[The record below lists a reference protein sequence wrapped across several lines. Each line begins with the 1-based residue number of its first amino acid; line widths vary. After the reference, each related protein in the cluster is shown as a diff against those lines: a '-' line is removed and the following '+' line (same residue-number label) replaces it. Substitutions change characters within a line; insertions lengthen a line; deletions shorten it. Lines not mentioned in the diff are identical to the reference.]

1 MFKKIM
7 PLNAIISL
15 RMFGLF
21 IVLPVLSVYA
31 LDMPESNHTM
41 VGIII
46 GGYAI
51 TQMFFQVP
59 FGKASDKIGRKKTI
73 IFGLI
78 VFAIGSFIAGFAT
91 NIYMLL
97 IGRLLQ
103 GAGAIGSVITATI
116 SDVVKEEERSKAMAI
131 MGGSIGLSF
140 ALSMIAGPTIA
151 SYFGVSVLFFFVSFL
166 ALFSIFILIKYVPNP
181 PKIQHTYIDTDKF
194 NAFKNKNLIKMNIT
208 NMLVK
213 GLMTFAFM
221 IIPIILTK
229 TYGWELSELYKIYLP
244 SMVVGILSM
253 GPAAMMAEKK
263 GIYKAI
269 LLTGIFVLAIA
280 YFIIGLSSTYMMFSV
295 GVVVFFVGFNLQEP
309 ILQSL
314 ATKYAKIHQ
323 RGEVLGIF
331 NSFGYFGTFIGG
343 FIGGM
348 MLDMTTLANISY
360 GIIAL
365 CILWAMI
372 VLTLENP
379 AKTKIAYI
387 HLDNTDHSK
396 HQELHSLD
404 GVKEWYI
411 NDTEHLFVVKYDLDI
426 IDENTLTK
434 IVKKEIYVKK

>member
-31 LDMPESNHTM
+31 LNMPNSNHTM

-51 TQMFFQVP
+51 TQMIFQVP

-78 VFAIGSFIAGFAT
+78 IFAIGSFIAGMA
-91 NIYMLL
+91 NDIYMLL
-97 IGRLLQ
+97 LGRLLQ

-131 MGGSIGLSF
+131 MGGSIGMSF
-140 ALSMIAGPTIA
+140 ALSMVAGPVIA
-151 SYFGVSVLFFFVSFL
+151 SYFGVNSLFFFVAFL
-166 ALFSIFILIKYVPNP
+166 ALSSIFILIKYVPNP
-181 PKIQHTYIDTDKF
+181 PKIKHTYTQTDKL

-208 NMLVK
+208 NVLVK
-213 GLMTFAFM
+213 GFMTFAFM

-229 TYGWELSELYKIYLP
+229 TYGWEMNELYKIYLP

-253 GPAAMMAEKK
+253 GPAAMIAEKK
-263 GIYKAI
+263 GKYKAV
-269 LLTGIFVLAIA
+269 LLSGIIVLALA
-280 YFIIGLSSTYMMFSV
+280 YFIIGMSSTYMMFSA

-314 ATKYAKIHQ
+314 VTKYAKIHQ

-343 FIGGM
+343 FVGGM
-348 MLDMTTLANISY
+348 MLDIVSLATISY
-360 GIIAL
+360 AIIII
-365 CILWAMI
+365 CILWAVMI
-372 VLTLENP
+372 LTLENP

-387 HLDNTDHSK
+387 HLDDTDHDK
-396 HQELHSLD
+396 HDELHSFE
-404 GVKEWYI
+404 GCKEWYI
-411 NDTEHLFVVKYDLDI
+411 NDSEHLLVIKYDTDVVDEESI
-426 IDENTLTK
+426 INF
-434 IVKKEIYVKK
+434 IVKK

>member
-31 LDMPESNHTM
+31 LNMPNSNHTM

-51 TQMFFQVP
+51 TQMLFQIP

-73 IFGLI
+73 IVGLLI
-78 VFAIGSFIAGFAT
+78 FALGSLIAGLAT
-91 NIYMLL
+91 DIYMLL
-97 IGRLLQ
+97 LGRLLQ

-131 MGGSIGLSF
+131 MGGSIGMSF
-140 ALSMIAGPTIA
+140 ALSMLAGPVIA
-151 SYFGVSVLFFFVSFL
+151 SHFGVNSLFFFVAFL

-181 PKIQHTYIDTDKF
+181 PKIQHTYTQTDKLD
-194 NAFKNKNLIKMNIT
+194 ALKNKNLLKMNLT
-208 NMLVK
+208 NVLVK
-213 GLMTFAFM
+213 GFMTFAFM

-229 TYGWELSELYKIYLP
+229 TYGWEMNELYKIYLP

-253 GPAAMMAEKK
+253 GPAAMIAEKRGK
-263 GIYKAI
+263 YKAV
-269 LLTGIFVLAIA
+269 LLAGIVVLAIA
-280 YFIIGLSSTYMMFSV
+280 YLIIGMSSTYMMFSV

-314 ATKYAKIHQ
+314 VTKYAKVHQ

-331 NSFGYFGTFIGG
+331 NSFGYFGTFLGG
-343 FIGGM
+343 FVGGM
-348 MLDMTTLANISY
+348 MLDIASLATISY
-360 GIIAL
+360 AIIAI
-365 CILWAMI
+365 CIVWAMMI
-372 VLTLENP
+372 MTLENP
-379 AKTKIAYI
+379 AKSKIAYI
-387 HLDNTDHSK
+387 HLDQTDHSK
-396 HQELHSLD
+396 HQELHSLK
-404 GVKEWYI
+404 GCKEWYI
-411 NDTEHLFVVKYDLDI
+411 NDTEHLLVVKYDEEQLNEEQI
-426 IDENTLTK
+426 QA
-434 IVKKEIYVKK
+434 IVSKA

>member
-31 LDMPESNHTM
+31 LNMPHSNHTM

-51 TQMFFQVP
+51 TQMLFQIP

-73 IFGLI
+73 IIGLI
-78 VFAIGSFIAGFAT
+78 IFALGSFIAGYAT
-91 NIYMLL
+91 DIYTLL

-131 MGGSIGLSF
+131 MGGSIGLAF
-140 ALSMIAGPTIA
+140 ALSMVAGPVIA
-151 SYFGVSVLFFFVSFL
+151 SYFGVNSLFYFVSFL
-166 ALFSIFILIKYVPNP
+166 ALFSIFILIKFVPNP
-181 PKIQHTYIDTDKF
+181 PKIKHTYTQTDKL
-194 NAFKNKNLIKMNIT
+194 NAFRDKNLIRMNIT
-208 NMLVK
+208 NVLVK
-213 GLMTFAFM
+213 GMMTFAFM

-229 TYGWELSELYKIYLP
+229 TYGWSMQELYKIYLP

-253 GPAAMMAEKK
+253 GPAAMIAEKK
-263 GIYKAI
+263 GKYKAV
-269 LLTGIFVLAIA
+269 LLAGITVLAIA
-280 YFIIGLSSTYMMFSV
+280 YLIIGLSKTYMMFSI

-314 ATKYAKIHQ
+314 VTKYAKVHQ

-343 FIGGM
+343 FVGGM
-348 MLDMTTLANISY
+348 LLDIASLSTISY
-360 GIIAL
+360 AIIAI
-365 CILWAMI
+365 CILWAI
-372 VLTLENP
+372 LVLGLENP

-387 HLDNTDHSK
+387 HLADTDHSK
-396 HQELHSLD
+396 HEELHELE
-404 GVKEWYI
+404 GCKEWYV
-411 NDTEHLFVVKYDLDI
+411 NDSEHLLVVKYDTEVTNEDTIKELV
-426 IDENTLTK
+426 L
-434 IVKKEIYVKK
+434 KKA